1 MFRKCWFTTFLLFV
15 FYLGSIA
22 QVVFDSPK
30 MPTFNNLTTAD
41 VTTGIPTL
49 NWTPPTPDPQYYDPT
64 GYIIYRKYYDAL
76 NPNGIYQAID
86 TVNDPAI
93 TTYTDN
99 SAISFNNG
107 RYTYAIASK
116 GPTLPSQI
124 TEPHSNIFINSFY
137 DSCFHKLD
145 LSWTKYEGWGNHI
158 EKYDVFI
165 GNNPNPATYTLH
177 TTLPGTSNRISI
189 MNVVENSDYYFY
201 VRAKK
206 LNEPF
211 TTFSNLYHRRTSMP
225 LHPSSMVI
233 DSIIGGDTKIELYFK
248 IDTATKL
255 ENFQVVRWEFSDSVK
270 SIFTSKTLF
279 TFNDKTLNYYA
290 DENDSWAARTR
301 SFYYKIDALNSCP
314 KIVEVTNHANSITL
328 SVHADDGMIN
338 AIKWDELYV
347 DRAIP
352 SRASNNVLYNV
363 IRYAYKNV
371 ATPPVIIRQTD
382 QLEISDTVKNFQGQ
396 GYSIK
401 FCYQIEAIERN
412 TLLQTTLLSRSRIQ
426 CVDIIPGVRMPDAIM
441 PNDTKFGGV
450 RNILAPTI
458 TFLAT
463 YSLNVYNRWGSL
475 VFSGENKGWNGYLP
489 NGELAKE
496 GTYIYRLIVHTE
508 GNKDV
513 IKEGSFVVVYK

>member
-1 MFRKCWFTTFLLFV
+1 MFRKCWLTFFLLFV
-15 FYLGSIA
+15 FYHGSIA

-30 MPTFNNLTTAD
+30 MPTLENLTTAD
-41 VTTGIPTL
+41 ITTGIPTL

-99 SAISFNNG
+99 SGISFNNG

-124 TEPHSNIFINSFY
+124 TDPHSNIFITSFY
-137 DSCFHKLD
+137 DSCFQKLD
-145 LSWTKYEGWGNHI
+145 LSWTKYEGWGNRI
-158 EKYDVFI
+158 EKYDVYI
-165 GNNPNPATYTLH
+165 GYNANPATYTLH
-177 TTLPGTSNRISI
+177 ATLPGTTNRISI

-201 VRAKK
+201 VSAKK

-211 TTFSNLYHRRTSMP
+211 TTFSNLYHRRTTMP
-225 LHPSSMVI
+225 VSPSFIKI
-233 DSIIGGDTKIELYFK
+233 DSIIGGDTKVKLYFN
-248 IDTATKL
+248 IDQTTEL
-255 ENFQVVRWEFSDSVK
+255 TNFQVVRWEFHDSIK
-270 SIFTSKTLF
+270 SIFTSKTLH
-279 TFNDKTLNYYA
+279 TFSDKTKNYYA
-290 DENDSWAARTR
+290 DSSDSWASRTR
-301 SFYYKIDALNSCP
+301 PFYYKIDALNTCP
-314 KIVEVTNHANSITL
+314 KIVKASNHTNSITPK
-328 SVHADDGMIN
+328 VHADDGMKNSIRWDSLWVDKTIN
-338 AIKWDELYV
+338 DAVVYRV
-347 DRAIP
+347 TRF
-352 SRASNNVLYNV
+352 
-363 IRYAYKNV
+363 AYTN
-371 ATPPVIIRQTD
+371 AALPPVYLPQTD
-382 QLEISDTVKNFQGQ
+382 KVELIDDVKQFEGQ

-412 TLLQTTLLSRSRIQ
+412 TLLQTTMLSRSRIQ

-441 PNDTKFGGV
+441 PNDTKFVGI

-463 YSLNVYNRWGSL
+463 YSLSVYNRWGSL

-496 GTYIYRLIVHTE
+496 GTYIYRLIVRTI

-513 IKEGSFVVVYK
+513 IKEGSFVVVYR